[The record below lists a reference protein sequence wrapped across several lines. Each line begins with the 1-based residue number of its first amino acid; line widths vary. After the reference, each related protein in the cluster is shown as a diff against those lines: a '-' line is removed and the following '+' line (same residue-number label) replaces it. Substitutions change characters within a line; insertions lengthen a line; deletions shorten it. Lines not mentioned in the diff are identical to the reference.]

1 MKYESIINAIAT
13 ETGRRPSSA
22 TVTRW
27 RTKGVKGVRLNATR
41 IGGRWWTTREDV
53 VSFIASLNK
62 QKTSVSLQNP
72 TLRKREIDREVAA
85 AMQLKRSK
93 KD

>member
-1 MKYESIINAIAT
+1 MKYESIINAIET
-13 ETGRRPSSA
+13 ETGRRPSPA

-72 TLRKREIDREVAA
+72 TLREREIDRAVAA